1 MRQSFIIV
9 LFLSVLI
16 LTNMVSRPVNAQR
29 SEELDFI
36 TDLEEFRTIRN
47 MLSNHVNQLAF
58 ALLSERERKIAGLST
73 PREVAERKAY
83 VRERM
88 LQALGGLPARTP
100 LNARVVGVLD
110 RGDYKIEK
118 VIFESQPR
126 FYVTANLYLPQRGR
140 GPYPGI
146 LFPLGHELG
155 AKAHSTWQQMLGSL
169 AKKGYVALAWDPIGQ
184 GERVQLYDPD
194 WGDSKVFRSTTEH
207 TIIGIQCLLMGD
219 NLARYTIWDGMRALD
234 YLLSRP
240 EVDSSR
246 IAVTGNSGGGTHTAY
261 LAALDDR
268 IHVAAPSCYLTSWR
282 ALLGSIGP
290 QDAEQ
295 NLLPWLGAGLDHAD
309 FIYAFSPKPYLML
322 SAIRD
327 FFSISGARATHQE
340 AQRIYQLSGAPE
352 KLSMVE
358 ADDGHGY
365 TKPRRMAAYRW
376 FARWLKGTDD
386 QEPEPEIVIA
396 TEEELKCTE
405 TGQVATS
412 LGGETVFSLNKLR
425 MEQLRPRPPA
435 LTNKEGLIAYQ
446 AEIRNQA
453 RRLTGFESHQSA
465 VQLKT
470 YGVTTRTGYQ
480 IEKLV
485 YQSEPGITIPAL
497 LFIPQTAEAKK
508 PALIYVNGR
517 GKSADAATEG
527 EIEQWA
533 KAGFIVLAIDARGAG
548 ETQFIDT
555 QQANDFRTYFGDFDS
570 TMTAMLAG
578 KSLVGMRALDVARGI
593 DLLSSRTEVDRSRIY
608 GFGKGAGATPLLYA
622 AALDERIG
630 KVIFEGML
638 VSYQTIVNQ
647 KIHRQ
652 VFEQTVWGALRH
664 YDLPDLVASLAPRSV
679 WVVNSIDAL
688 GHRIRLN
695 DVKKQYGISLAAF
708 RVAGAEN
715 SIRIVE
721 RRNDES
727 ASVFYRDLK

>member
-1 MRQSFIIV
+1 MRPIFSI
-9 LFLSVLI
+9 VLI
-16 LTNMVSRPVNAQR
+16 LGALILTGLGNLTGNAQR
-29 SEELDFI
+29 SDELDFI
-36 TDLEEFRTIRN
+36 SDLEEFRTIRN
-47 MLSNHVNQLAF
+47 MLSSHVNQLAF
-58 ALLSERERKIAGLST
+58 ALLTERERKIAKIST
-73 PREVAERKAY
+73 PKEVDERRAY
-83 VRERM
+83 IRERM

-100 LNARVVGVLD
+100 LNARTVGVLD

-118 VIFESQPR
+118 VIFESQPS

-207 TIIGIQCLLMGD
+207 TIIGVQCMLTGD

-282 ALLGSIGP
+282 ALLESIGP

-327 FFSISGARATHQE
+327 FFSISGARATHRE
-340 AQRIYQLSGAPE
+340 TQRIYQLIGAPE
-352 KLSMVE
+352 KLGMTE
-358 ADDGHGY
+358 ADDEHGY
-365 TKPRRMAAYRW
+365 TKPRRMAAYQW

-386 QEPEPEIVIA
+386 QEPEPQIVMA
-396 TEEELKCTE
+396 TEQELQCTE

-412 LGGETVFSLNKLR
+412 LRGETVFSLNQKR
-425 MEQLRPRPPA
+425 VEQLRPKPPA
-435 LTNKEGLIAYQ
+435 LANKAELTAYQ
-446 AEIRNQA
+446 DEIRNRA
-453 RRLTGFESHQSA
+453 RRLTGFESPQGGLQ
-465 VQLKT
+465 VRT
-470 YGVTTRTGYQ
+470 YGVTPRSSYR

-485 YQSEPGITIPAL
+485 YESEPGIIIPAL
-497 LFIPQTAEAKK
+497 LFVPQTADAKK
-508 PALIYVNGR
+508 PAVIYVNGR
-517 GKSADAATEG
+517 GKSADAAPGG
-527 EIEQWA
+527 EIEQWI
-533 KAGFIVLAIDARGAG
+533 KDGFIVLAIDVRGAG

-555 QQANDFRTYFGDFDS
+555 QQANDFRPYFGDFDS
-570 TMTAMLAG
+570 TMTALLAE
-578 KSLVGMRALDVARGI
+578 KPLVGMRTLDVVRGI
-593 DLLSSRTEVDRSRIY
+593 DLLATRTEVDSSRIY
-608 GFGKGAGATPLLYA
+608 GFGKSAGAIPLLYA
-622 AALDERIG
+622 ATLDKRLG

-652 VFEQTVWGALRH
+652 VFEHTVWGALRH
-664 YDLPDLVASLAPRSV
+664 YDLPDLIASLAPRAV

-688 GHRIRLN
+688 GNRLRM
-695 DVKKQYGISLAAF
+695 DEVKKRYGQPLTAF

-715 SIRIVE
+715 AIRIVE
-721 RRNDES
+721 RRSDEN
-727 ASVFYRDLK
+727 AAMFYRDLK